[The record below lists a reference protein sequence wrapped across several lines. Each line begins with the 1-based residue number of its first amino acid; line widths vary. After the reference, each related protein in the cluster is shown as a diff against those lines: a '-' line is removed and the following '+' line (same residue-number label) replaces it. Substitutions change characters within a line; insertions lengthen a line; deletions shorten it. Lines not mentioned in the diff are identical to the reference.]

1 MDQNAQN
8 TKMLQSLTPE
18 QLYQLQQMQNQQ
30 QCQGPNQAEIN
41 SKYAEDQTNNMGL
54 LKAILDIGK
63 QNGVVKKD
71 LLSILPMSQSVANA
85 KKQFKSMNKYELDV
99 YDKKRRSELSVAKNA
114 PDSEHYKNIQKYK
127 TDPFHYFQ
135 EILRQSLDNAMSNH
149 GITKNIPMSKFV
161 VPLLKYCKK
170 NGLKSFEVC
179 LFHHYFYR
187 IFTWMKSTKISKK
200 KC

>member
-8 TKMLQSLTPE
+8 MKMLQSLTPD

-41 SKYAEDQTNNMGL
+41 SKYSEDQTNNMGL

-114 PDSEHYKNIQKYK
+114 PDSEHY
-127 TDPFHYFQ
+127 FQ

-179 LFHHYFYR
+179 
-187 IFTWMKSTKISKK
+187 
-200 KC
+200 